1 MIAYAFIN
9 YASIIGIEP
18 NKGASSIT
26 IDVIGC
32 FYTNPTTTKS
42 STITT
47 IQTSGIPSVT
57 SHSSTVAS
65 SVFTTLPPAPGSSPS
80 PFSSTS
86 SLTSE
91 SSTRI
96 IIPTGESTTSPL
108 QSTISSIFSST
119 TSSSNLPC
127 LYSDW
132 SQWSS
137 CSSLCGNGTSHR
149 SRTVLSGVNCLDSL
163 IQVESCFSYNCY
175 CNISALVYFSLL
187 QKNPPIDSILFF
199 IILFLDYIRV

>member
-1 MIAYAFIN
+1 MIAYVFIN

-32 FYTNPTTTKS
+32 FYTNPVTTTKS
-42 STITT
+42 SSITT

-65 SVFTTLPPAPGSSPS
+65 SIFSTLPPASSSSS
-80 PFSSTS
+80 PFSSTA
-86 SLTSE
+86 SLASE

-96 IIPTGESTTSPL
+96 IIPTGESSTSPV

-199 IILFLDYIRV
+199 IFSFLDYILV